1 MAATWGIASVASAQ
15 SSNNENQPVYAPPV
29 YTKPVYTKP
38 VYTPLP
44 PLRQQAP
51 SRMSGLGGVRSQ
63 PGVRSAAPN
72 RIPISTFKAVP
83 PTVPTSGAGPIDP
96 SPLPG
101 SVPTRDSHRHDG
113 IIGDGVSISG
123 SYSDGPFRIAFHT
136 GGLRGIRANGRV
148 LLPTYA
154 GGYGLPYNLYY
165 VNDAAMTSNYGPTR
179 YPQTTE
185 PAGSSMQNAPPAT
198 PLTPDERAAQRLK
211 SGDAAGA
218 VTSYQAILKQR
229 PSDGDAMRL
238 LGASLIESGRLAE
251 GVSVITLA
259 YKTDSTL
266 PERPLDAEIFQ
277 GGAEKLRQHLNRVSA
292 LANKERSGS
301 SWFVLATL
309 MQAEGRNKQAAI
321 IVERARAAG
330 LDPQLADE
338 LAGALSG
345 NTR

>member
-1 MAATWGIASVASAQ
+1 MAATWAVASVASAQ
-15 SSNNENQPVYAPPV
+15 TSNNENQPVYAPPV

-44 PLRQQAP
+44 PVRQQAP

-72 RIPISTFKAVP
+72 RIPISTYKPTP
-83 PTVPTSGAGPIDP
+83 PSSPSNGTGTIDP
-96 SPLPG
+96 SPASGNTPNQ
-101 SVPTRDSHRHDG
+101 DRHDG
-113 IIGDGVSISG
+113 VIGDGISISG

-136 GGLRGIRANGRV
+136 GGLRGLRARDRI
-148 LLPTYA
+148 LLPTYT
-154 GGYGLPYNLYY
+154 GGCGLPYNLYY
-165 VNDAAMTSNYGPTR
+165 VNDTAMISNYGPTR
-179 YPQTTE
+179 SPQTAE
-185 PAGSSMQNAPPAT
+185 PVATSTQNT
-198 PLTPDERAAQRLK
+198 PLAAPLTLDERAAQRLK

-238 LGASLIESGRLAE
+238 LGASLIDSGRVSE

-277 GGAEKLRQHLNRVSA
+277 GGASKLRQHLNRVSA
-292 LANKERSGS
+292 LANKEKSGS
-301 SWFVLATL
+301 TWFVLATL
-309 MQAEGRNKQAAI
+309 MQAEGRNKQAAV